1 LIVDF
6 YQGLKN
12 HRTNLLGRPKW
23 PSILGFTH
31 GRHISIVVKDI
42 PFQTLTPFYNR
53 PSDVRENTKKFNCGL
68 DSLGSLT
75 SRIIRLNKVC
85 NILKERIMRRETCKK
100 LETKKGEKNWVNT
113 FMEGSS
119 KQVSGRELI
128 ITHFIQI

>member
-1 LIVDF
+1 M
-6 YQGLKN
+6 
-12 HRTNLLGRPKW
+12 NLLGHPKW

-42 PFQTLTPFYNR
+42 LISKIDPLCNR
-53 PSDVRENTKKFNCGL
+53 SSDEGENTKKFNCGL
-68 DSLGSLT
+68 DSLGSLI

-100 LETKKGEKNWVNT
+100 LETRKGEKNWVNT